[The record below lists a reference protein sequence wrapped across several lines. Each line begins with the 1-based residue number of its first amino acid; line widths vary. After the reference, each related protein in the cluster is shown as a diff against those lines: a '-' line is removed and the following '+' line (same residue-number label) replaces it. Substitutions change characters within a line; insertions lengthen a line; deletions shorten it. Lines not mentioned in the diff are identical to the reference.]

1 MSAEMWR
8 VGEEDN
14 KWQGKRKEKEKET
27 TASCVGGSVGVFIGV
42 MRR

>member
-14 KWQGKRKEKEKET
+14 KWQRKRKEKET